1 MKKRFKTT
9 SFLSAINLVQ
19 NICLYHDFQ
28 KFECVYYKFAANFV
42 LCEQL
47 TIKIAYIRT
56 KFYHAILP
64 SE

>member
-1 MKKRFKTT
+1 MKRSFKTR

-28 KFECVYYKFAANFV
+28 KSECVYYKFAANFI
-42 LCEQL
+42 LYEQL

-56 KFYHAILP
+56 EFYHAILP